1 MIKIDTSSTSVSGE
15 IEDNVFIN
23 NSRVASYDMNTIY
36 ITNSFGVS
44 LANNVFDN
52 PTAKYEIHV
61 PTYADGRKIN
71 ATGCYWG
78 ITSYADVISR

>member
-1 MIKIDTSSTSVSGE
+1 MIKINTPSTSVSGE
-15 IEDNVFIN
+15 IKDNVFVN

-52 PTAKYEIHV
+52 PTATYEIHV
-61 PTYADGRKIN
+61 PKYADGRKIN

-78 ITSYADVISR
+78 TTSYGDVISR